1 MADERSVDVDE
12 RRDQPPDAT
21 PRAPLVV
28 GLGELSPVQR
38 AYAAYTRHAI
48 ECDACRD
55 VDRACD
61 VAETLWRVYQ
71 EVSGAACRRIADAG
85 K

>member
-1 MADERSVDVDE
+1 MDE
-12 RRDQPPDAT
+12 RRDPPPDAT
-21 PRAPLVV
+21 PRTPLV

-48 ECDACRD
+48 QCDTCRD
-55 VDRACD
+55 VDRACH
-61 VAETLWRVYQ
+61 VAEALWRVYQ